1 MNDFISI
8 NTIEKDMLLDN
19 NDAEFRFH
27 IYAVPINDVKDE
39 DMHHFTAS
47 IDTEECSR
55 PAIEFDNT
63 VTKYHSVII
72 MMDYYDFEFYCS
84 KEELEDCISCIDKK
98 VSRLEKSNDD
108 YMVKY
113 GTMNDDIYYRI
124 QDLMDFRDFCHSLSL
139 NYHQEDLRKMLYE

>member
-47 IDTEECSR
+47 IDTEEGSR

-113 GTMNDDIYYRI
+113 GTMNEDIYYRI

>member
-39 DMHHFTAS
+39 DMHHFTVS
-47 IDTEECSR
+47 INTEEGSR

-113 GTMNDDIYYRI
+113 GTMNEDIYYRI

>member
-8 NTIEKDMLLDN
+8 NAIEKDMLLD

-47 IDTEECSR
+47 IDTEEGSR

-72 MMDYYDFEFYCS
+72 MMDYYDFKFYCS

-113 GTMNDDIYYRI
+113 GTMDDDIYHRI

-139 NYHQEDLRKMLYE
+139 NYHQEDLRRMYE